1 MRSYRVTNMDEI
13 RNDKKLD
20 TGVFLAL
27 IHAPQ
32 SSHPKGQ
39 TTHTQILGL

>member
-1 MRSYRVTNMDEI
+1 MYSYRVINMDEI

-39 TTHTQILGL
+39 TNRTQIMGL